1 MRILDLGEAGY
12 EGQSE
17 AQRHYF
23 YIDGDYDQDRGIT
36 DYDCDEITKQLVG
49 MGLQAHCQADET
61 RQGVVQIDT
70 YSGRTTVQDGLAK
83 AGYEAEYV
91 PSPVNMA
98 IEQAIAE
105 APKFTKADFDKN
117 EAKNYHTENGLELAK
132 AFGTPEEIEQME
144 QIAKNHYSRGHIL
157 SHEIDARN
165 EIVGKYFPSLE
176 SQEEA
181 MSKVDERE
189 LTKSE
194 EDKKEDI
201 VKGMKKNKDDFKKRY
216 GDEAEAVMYATATK
230 LAKENN
236 ANIFKTGANNAMSLA
251 NNMTKL
257 HSKIDSK
264 LANSPFGKTSAFK
277 NYKATNQANKIA
289 AMKQGVPYGRQD
301 IGEDFMDDRKYQSL
315 EELRDKLVDIEKHI
329 KRLGIMDGAESW
341 EGKTPT
347 GTGDIHDQLTT
358 MYKSIEGL
366 QGAVGRALK
375 VVPGQDNPDVQKF
388 NQQYGI
394 KQEDE
399 INELDIKKNFQN
411 IANKVGSTL
420 SSIVKDKPVQKTNN
434 KKFGNGSIAQK
445 INWGGKYED
454 VNETKADPAIV
465 ARFAKVS
472 PSQRSYYIMKWAE
485 EKGISSEKAMELA
498 GYEKGD
504 YMGAGAYNW
513 RYVGEE
519 LNELD
524 LFAPKTDYIKTPDG
538 QFYKIEYRNTGTVTG
553 GGHGKNDKAS
563 FVSVNPASD
572 KEVSALNLDDKIAK
586 NDIYVHQGHE
596 HQGGTPF
603 SDRDIKVY
611 NYGTD
616 DYDEEVPNNA
626 KMKLIKVM
634 TTEAE
639 KKKKSELGTKI
650 RSWREQKAD
659 MKKKIEASK
668 PGDKK

>member
-83 AGYEAEYV
+83 AGYEADYV
-91 PSPVNMA
+91 PSPINMA
-98 IEQAIAE
+98 IEQAVLE
-105 APKFTKADFDKN
+105 APTKFTKADFDEN
-117 EAKNYHTENGLELAK
+117 ESKNYHTENGVELAK
-132 AFGTPEEIEQME
+132 AFGTPEEIESME
-144 QIAKNHYSRGHIL
+144 QVMKNHYSRGHIL
-157 SHEIDARN
+157 PDEIEARN
-165 EIVGKYFPSLE
+165 AIVNKYLPMLE
-176 SQEEA
+176 SQQEA
-181 MSKVDERE
+181 MEKMSEGNLGPGDLELLKPMVDMDPKVLPIYAKNIIKKYPHLADNVKRMLPQNEEVVDERE

-201 VKGMKKNKDDFKKRY
+201 VKGMKKDKAGFKERY
-216 GDEAEAVMYATATK
+216 GKDAEAVMYATATK
-230 LAKENN
+230 LAKNEDVN
-236 ANIFKTGANNAMSLA
+236 
-251 NNMTKL
+251 
-257 HSKIDSK
+257 
-264 LANSPFGKTSAFK
+264 
-277 NYKATNQANKIA
+277 
-289 AMKQGVPYGRQD
+289 
-301 IGEDFMDDRKYQSL
+301 EDFMDDRKYQSL

-347 GTGDIHDQLTT
+347 GTGDIHDQLTS

-399 INELDIKKNFQN
+399 INELDIRKNFQN

-445 INWGGKYED
+445 INWGGKYNED
-454 VNETKADPAIV
+454 INET
-465 ARFAKVS
+465 
-472 PSQRSYYIMKWAE
+472 
-485 EKGISSEKAMELA
+485 
-498 GYEKGD
+498 
-504 YMGAGAYNW
+504 
-513 RYVGEE
+513 
-519 LNELD
+519 
-524 LFAPKTDYIKTPDG
+524 
-538 QFYKIEYRNTGTVTG
+538 
-553 GGHGKNDKAS
+553 
-563 FVSVNPASD
+563 
-572 KEVSALNLDDKIAK
+572 
-586 NDIYVHQGHE
+586 
-596 HQGGTPF
+596 
-603 SDRDIKVY
+603 
-611 NYGTD
+611 
-616 DYDEEVPNNA
+616 
-626 KMKLIKVM
+626 
-634 TTEAE
+634 E
-639 KKKKSELGTKI
+639 KKKAELGTKI

>member
-1 MRILDLGEAGY
+1 
-12 EGQSE
+12 
-17 AQRHYF
+17 
-23 YIDGDYDQDRGIT
+23 
-36 DYDCDEITKQLVG
+36 
-49 MGLQAHCQADET
+49 
-61 RQGVVQIDT
+61 
-70 YSGRTTVQDGLAK
+70 
-83 AGYEAEYV
+83 
-91 PSPVNMA
+91 
-98 IEQAIAE
+98 
-105 APKFTKADFDKN
+105 
-117 EAKNYHTENGLELAK
+117 
-132 AFGTPEEIEQME
+132 
-144 QIAKNHYSRGHIL
+144 
-157 SHEIDARN
+157 
-165 EIVGKYFPSLE
+165 
-176 SQEEA
+176 
-181 MSKVDERE
+181 
-189 LTKSE
+189 
-194 EDKKEDI
+194 
-201 VKGMKKNKDDFKKRY
+201 
-216 GDEAEAVMYATATK
+216 
-230 LAKENN
+230 
-236 ANIFKTGANNAMSLA
+236 
-251 NNMTKL
+251 
-257 HSKIDSK
+257 
-264 LANSPFGKTSAFK
+264 
-277 NYKATNQANKIA
+277 
-289 AMKQGVPYGRQD
+289 
-301 IGEDFMDDRKYQSL
+301 MDDRKYQSL

-347 GTGDIHDQLTT
+347 GTGDIHDQLTS

-366 QGAVGRALK
+366 QGAVDRALK

-388 NQQYGI
+388 NQQYSI

-411 IANKVGSTL
+411 IANKVSSTL
-420 SSIVKDKPVQKTNN
+420 SNIVKDKPVQKTNN

-445 INWGGKYED
+445 INWGGKY
-454 VNETKADPAIV
+454 NEQD
-465 ARFAKVS
+465 
-472 PSQRSYYIMKWAE
+472 
-485 EKGISSEKAMELA
+485 
-498 GYEKGD
+498 
-504 YMGAGAYNW
+504 
-513 RYVGEE
+513 E

>member
-36 DYDCDEITKQLVG
+36 DHDCDEITKQLVG

-98 IEQAIAE
+98 IEQAILE
-105 APKFTKADFDKN
+105 APTKFTKADFDEN
-117 EAKNYHTENGLELAK
+117 ESKNYHTENGVELAK
-132 AFGTPEEIEQME
+132 AFGTPEEIESME
-144 QIAKNHYSRGHIL
+144 QVMKNHYSRGHIL
-157 SHEIDARN
+157 PDEIEARN
-165 EIVGKYFPSLE
+165 AIVNKYLPMLE
-176 SQEEA
+176 SQQEA
-181 MSKVDERE
+181 MEKMSEGNLGPGDLELLKPMVDMDPKVLPIYAKNIIKKYPHLADNVKRMLPQNEEVVDERE

-264 LANSPFGKTSAFK
+264 LANSPFSKTSAFK

-347 GTGDIHDQLTT
+347 GTGDIHDQLTS

-375 VVPGQDNPDVQKF
+375 IVPGQDNPDVQKF

-399 INELDIKKNFQN
+399 INELDIRKNFQN

-420 SSIVKDKPVQKTNN
+420 SNIVKDKPVQKTNN
-434 KKFGNGSIAQK
+434 KKFGNGIGPK

-454 VNETKADPAIV
+454 VNEAKAD
-465 ARFAKVS
+465 
-472 PSQRSYYIMKWAE
+472 
-485 EKGISSEKAMELA
+485 L
-498 GYEKGD
+498 
-504 YMGAGAYNW
+504 
-513 RYVGEE
+513 
-519 LNELD
+519 LL
-524 LFAPKTDYIKTPDG
+524 
-538 QFYKIEYRNTGTVTG
+538 
-553 GGHGKNDKAS
+553 
-563 FVSVNPASD
+563 
-572 KEVSALNLDDKIAK
+572 
-586 NDIYVHQGHE
+586 
-596 HQGGTPF
+596 
-603 SDRDIKVY
+603 
-611 NYGTD
+611 
-616 DYDEEVPNNA
+616 
-626 KMKLIKVM
+626 
-634 TTEAE
+634 
-639 KKKKSELGTKI
+639 
-650 RSWREQKAD
+650 
-659 MKKKIEASK
+659 
-668 PGDKK
+668 